1 MKILVVGA
9 GAREHALAW
18 KLAASPKVDQVF
30 VAPGNGG
37 TVKEKKVKNIP
48 ITEIE
53 ALVEFCQKEVVDLTV
68 VGPEAPLAAGIVDI
82 FEKAKLKIFGPTK
95 AAARLESSKSY
106 AKQLMKKYGIPTA
119 RYELFEDLEEAR
131 AYISR
136 KQLPI
141 VLKLDGLAAG
151 KGVVV
156 ANSLTEAYK
165 TLEKMLAQKGN
176 RVLIEDFLP
185 GVEASFIV
193 MVDGSH
199 ILPLASSQDYK
210 RLLEQDKGPNTGG
223 MGAYSPTVRV
233 SETVFE
239 KTMETIVKPIVDALA
254 KEGCPFKG
262 FLYAGLMIDKDQKP
276 HTVEFNCRLGD
287 PETEPILMRLQ
298 SDLVDLLEAACEGRL
313 HQCEAKWDTRTAVAV
328 VLATQNYPQGSEKSV
343 VIEGLSKI
351 TEEVKIFHAGTR
363 IEENQILTNGG
374 RVLCVTGLGKNL
386 EEAQKLA
393 YSEVQKIHFE
403 GMRYR
408 KDIGNVYG

>member
-119 RYELFEDLEEAR
+119 RYELFEDLKEAR

-328 VLATQNYPQGSEKSV
+328 VLAAQNYPQGSEKSV